1 MHRRLKATTPQER
14 LAEGLGLCDF
24 VFRIRLHRI
33 AGQYPGLP
41 HYEHIAIWTDET
53 YRGTVPDRLLDGA
66 LAEIRR
72 RGQAEAAAGEPA
84 V

>member
-1 MHRRLKATTPQER
+1 MHRRLKAMTPQER
-14 LAEGLGLCDF
+14 LGQALDLGDLAY
-24 VFRIRLHRI
+24 RIRLHRI
-33 AGQYPGLP
+33 AQQHPGLP
-41 HYEHIAIWTDET
+41 GYEHIAIWTEET

-72 RGQAEAAAGEPA
+72 RGQAESAA